1 MAAVGVKPEV
11 VLRKTEYVTPGVVLA
26 VQVRLIWLE
35 DTAVGV
41 RLAGAAGTT
50 GAALLIDRL
59 SVAEP
64 AWPVE
69 LVADRAML
77 NEPLT
82 VGVPEMTAPL
92 RLRPAG
98 RPVALK
104 LAAVGL
110 DVIV

>member
-1 MAAVGVKPEV
+1 MA
-11 VLRKTEYVTPGVVLA
+11 
-26 VQVRLIWLE
+26 VREL
-35 DTAVGV
+35 VM
-41 RLAGAAGTT
+41 T
-50 GAALLIDRL
+50 GAAAFTVKL

-64 AWPVE
+64 VWPVE

-77 NEPLT
+77 NEPVT

-110 DVIV
+110 DVMV